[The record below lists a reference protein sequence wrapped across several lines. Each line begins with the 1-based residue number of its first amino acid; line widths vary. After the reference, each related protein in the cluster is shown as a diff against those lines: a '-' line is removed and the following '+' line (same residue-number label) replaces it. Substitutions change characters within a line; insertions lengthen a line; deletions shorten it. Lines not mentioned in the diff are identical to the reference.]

1 MNNRCKLLYQLQH
14 ILYFVHTW
22 IFWTSLILA
31 KNVEN
36 ITFLSTMNIL
46 YNASINTFYDDH
58 VKMNTKNITDIWI
71 TKTYSLSNF
80 LSLLSI
86 FKYNAV
92 DNTFLFLLNFT
103 RLEREWNASL
113 FKLTMKQM
121 RKIFLPIKYLG
132 DLSPHLIH
140 AFSSKLQHSL
150 K

>member
-1 MNNRCKLLYQLQH
+1 MNNRWKLLYQLQH

-71 TKTYSLSNF
+71 TKTYSLSTF

-92 DNTFLFLLNFT
+92 DNTFLFLRNFT
-103 RLEREWNASL
+103 RLERERNASL
-113 FKLTMKQM
+113 FKLTMRQM
-121 RKIFLPIKYLG
+121 HKIFLPIKHLG

-140 AFSSKLQHSL
+140 SFSSKLQHSL

>member
-121 RKIFLPIKYLG
+121 RKIFLPIKHFG
-132 DLSPHLIH
+132 DMSPHLIH